1 MHRFGLLLFAAAS
14 LSSVVGAA
22 EPPKRTPWTTG
33 KITCS
38 PEPPPPFKAVDAF
51 PNAHFKNPLLIA
63 RRPGNGRI
71 YVGEQAGKIFAL
83 SKEKGGKPEL
93 LVDLAKELKNRK
105 SLKDA
110 EAFES
115 LYGMVFHPDFAKNRT
130 CFLCYTIKGKGSNL
144 ADGTRVSRFTFA
156 DGDAKLD
163 MASEEI
169 VLTFLQGGHNGGDL
183 HFGPKDGYLYI
194 STGDAASPN
203 PPDPL
208 KTGQDCSD
216 LLSSVLRIDVNAKEA
231 GKNYA
236 VPKDNPFVGVSH
248 DGKPVRPEIW
258 SYGFRNPWRMSFDR
272 TTGDLW
278 VGDVGWENWEMVHRL
293 DKGSN
298 HGWSIQEARQPIN
311 TQLKIGPTPI
321 RAPAIEL
328 DHSQA
333 ASVTGGYVYRGK
345 KFPELVGRYIFGDY
359 MTKRIWAAKF
369 DGDKLMSL
377 IDIVP
382 ATVRVV
388 AFGEDADGELFFLD
402 HDTGIVHTLEKAVA
416 ADHDPKKFPRTLSA
430 TGLYSDVAKHK
441 LAEGIVPIRV
451 NAPMW
456 NDGGTAERFV
466 AVPDDGQIVDHEGRK
481 ALGGTIDW
489 LPYQFHFPK
498 DSVLGRTVT
507 LEVKPEQK
515 RRVETQILHYDGSYW
530 QAYTYAW
537 RDDGTDA
544 DLVPADG
551 SEKVLAVEDARVP
564 GGKREQNWNFASRT
578 QCLTCHTPWA
588 ETTLA
593 FNVAQ
598 LNRIDDGKNQLANLC
613 DSGLLVRKKADGKP
627 NPAYDAKACEKLAK
641 LTDPADKEAKTADR
655 ARSYLHANCSH
666 CHRNGG
672 GGAVT
677 FELTTGSDLKAVLD
691 QRPTRGDFGL
701 KEARIIAP
709 GAPERSSL
717 YFRMA
722 KFGKDRMPH
731 IGAERVDHE
740 GVDLIYEWIRSLGKP
755 DAPPEGIAIDD
766 YPKRLATPLGAIQLA
781 LDAGCTC
788 NESSAILAAAQK
800 LPAGHVREL
809 FEGYFPPEKGERKL
823 GQNPRPKA
831 ILALAGNA
839 KRGEAVFLA
848 ERSQCLACHKH
859 AGKGNEVGPDL
870 AKLTGLRTKEDHL
883 ESLLDPSRR
892 VDAVFQAYTLK
903 TLDGRAFVGVLVK
916 KDAKEIVL
924 KDALAKIVTVPSA
937 DVDSFTPA
945 RESLMPRGLLAE
957 FTAQQAADLLAFLDS
972 LGRPK

>member
-1 MHRFGLLLFAAAS
+1 MLRFGLILVAAAS
-14 LSSVVGAA
+14 LPSILAAA
-22 EPPKRTPWTTG
+22 EPAKRVPWITG
-33 KITCS
+33 KITGS

-51 PNAHFKNPLLIA
+51 PNAHFKNPLLLA
-63 RRPGNGRI
+63 RMPGSGRM
-71 YVGEQAGKIFAL
+71 YVGEQSGKIFAL
-83 SKEKGGKPEL
+83 PREKGGKPEL
-93 LVDLAKELKNRK
+93 LVDLPKELKNLK
-105 SLKDA
+105 SLKDS
-110 EAFES
+110 EGFEN

-130 CFLCYTIKGKGSNL
+130 CFLCYTLKGKGSNL
-144 ADGTRVSRFTFA
+144 ADGTRVSRFRFA
-156 DGDAKLD
+156 EKDAAFD
-163 MASEEI
+163 AAGEEI

-216 LLSSVLRIDVNAKEA
+216 LLSSVLRIDVNAKDT
-231 GKNYA
+231 GKNHA
-236 VPKDNPFVGVSH
+236 IPKDNPFVGATH
-248 DGKPVRPEIW
+248 DGRPVRPEIW

-272 TTGDLW
+272 KTGDLW
-278 VGDVGWENWEMVHRL
+278 LGDVGWENWEMVHRL
-293 DKGSN
+293 EKGSN
-298 HGWSIQEARQPIN
+298 HGWSVQEARQPIN
-311 TQLKIGPTPI
+311 THLKVGPTPV

-345 KFPELVGRYIFGDY
+345 RFSELVGKYIFGDH
-359 MTKRIWAAKF
+359 MTKRIWAAEF
-369 DGDKLMSL
+369 VGDRLLSL
-377 IDIVP
+377 KDIAP
-382 ATVRVV
+382 STVRVS
-388 AFGEDADGELFFLD
+388 AFGEDADGEIFLLD
-402 HDTGIVHTLEKAVA
+402 HDTGIVHTLERAVA
-416 ADHDPKKFPRTLSA
+416 AEYDPKAFPKTLSA
-430 TGLYSDVAKHK
+430 TGLFADTAKHR

-466 AVPDDGQIVDHEGRK
+466 AVPGDGVIVDHEGRK
-481 ALGGTIDW
+481 PLGGTIDW

-498 DSVLGRTVT
+498 DSVLGRTIT

-515 RRVETQILHYDGSYW
+515 RRVETQILHYDGAYW

-537 RDDGTDA
+537 RDDGGDA

-551 SEKVLAVEDARVP
+551 SEKPFAVADTRIP
-564 GGKREQNWNFASRT
+564 GGTREQVWNFASRT

-588 ETTLA
+588 ETALA

-598 LNRIDDGKNQLANLC
+598 LNRSDGRKNQLAHLC
-613 DSGLLVRKKADGKP
+613 DMGLLVRKKADGKP
-627 NPAYDAKACEKLAK
+627 NPAYGAKNTEKLAR
-641 LTDPADKEAKTADR
+641 LTDPYDKEAKAADR

-691 QRPTRGDFGL
+691 KRPTRGDFGL
-701 KEARIIAP
+701 KDARIIAP
-709 GAPERSSL
+709 GAPERSAL

-740 GVDLIYEWIRSLGKP
+740 GVELLYEWIRSLGKSDP
-755 DAPPEGIAIDD
+755 PPEGIAVDD
-766 YPKRLATPLGAIQLA
+766 YPKRLATTLGAIQLA

-788 NESSAILAAAQK
+788 NESSEIIAAAKK
-800 LPAGHVREL
+800 LPPGHIRDL

-831 ILALAGNA
+831 ILALAGDPL
-839 KRGEAVFLA
+839 RGEALFLA

-870 AKLTGLRTKEDHL
+870 AKLMGPRTKEDRL

-892 VDAVFQAYTLK
+892 VDAAFQAYSLK
-903 TLDGRAFVGVLVK
+903 TVDGRAFVGVLVK

-924 KDALAKIVTVPSA
+924 RDALAKIVTVPVG
-937 DVDSFTPA
+937 DVDSFTPS

-957 FTAQQAADLLAFLDS
+957 FTAQQAADLLAFLES